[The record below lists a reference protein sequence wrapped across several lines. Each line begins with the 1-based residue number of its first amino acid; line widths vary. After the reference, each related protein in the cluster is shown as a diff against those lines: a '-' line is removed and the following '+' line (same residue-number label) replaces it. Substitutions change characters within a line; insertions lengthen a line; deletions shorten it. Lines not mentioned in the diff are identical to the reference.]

1 MSNQT
6 TITYPASKRSNEK
19 SPIFEQMHNSIN
31 WFSIQ
36 EDDWHLPATKE
47 PHVWCGHWSTVGCL
61 NVKAHENTEAKGK
74 GFVKRFQRSCYR
86 ADCETCFKKWLAR
99 ESNKATRRIEKYEK
113 LSGKNAKHIII
124 SVPSWLYYK
133 PKKELAKQSYK
144 ILKDVGCIGGTTIFH
159 PFRKHVVYVNNE
171 IKFEWYYSPHFHVIG
186 FGWIEKTT
194 ENYYKNGWVVKNKG
208 FRDSTFATFY
218 YQLSHAGI
226 KKHNHTLVWF
236 GSLSYSKLKV
246 EKEDVERNMCPYCS
260 AKLRHVEPYG
270 LFAIKPPDVEIELL
284 VDLEGWRYVEHK
296 IKPRQPITKEECY
309 EYRINKELFIANKGI
324 C

>member
-1 MSNQT
+1 M
-6 TITYPASKRSNEK
+6 Y
-19 SPIFEQMHNSIN
+19 NSVN

-36 EDDWHLPATKE
+36 ENDWHLPATKE
-47 PHVWCGHWSTVGCL
+47 PHDWCGQWSTMGCL
-61 NVKAHENTEAKGK
+61 DVKAHKNTEAKGK

-159 PFRKHVVYVNNE
+159 PFRKHVQYVNNE

-194 ENYYKNGWVVKNKG
+194 ENYHKNGWIVKNKG
-208 FRDSTFATFY
+208 VRDSTFATIY

-246 EKEDVERNMCPYCS
+246 EKEDVERNMCPYCN

-284 VDLEGWRYVEHK
+284 VDLEGWRYVEYR
-296 IKPRQPITKEECY
+296 IEPRRNPMTKEERY
-309 EYRINKELFIANKGI
+309 EFRLNRELSIANKGI
-324 C
+324 R